1 MTPLSDAL
9 GFSTWPSALAD
20 SIAGIL
26 VVYMISADLLKM
38 YFFRMHD
45 KKMVSDRQTKAGA

>member
-9 GFSTWPSALAD
+9 GFSTLPPALAA

-38 YFFRMHD
+38 YFFRMHE
-45 KKMVSDRQTKAGA
+45 KKTISDRQTKASV